1 MPWSKTTGGEGVGG
15 ATRQETKRQVGLRE
29 RAELGE
35 KGGWALCRQSAGF
48 LPKAPERLRPPVVG
62 ELWGRL

>member
-1 MPWSKTTGGEGVGG
+1 MLACV
-15 ATRQETKRQVGLRE
+15 RE
-29 RAELGE
+29 RRLGE